1 MINVCAGWPQEQA
14 ALYDAQDSDDPKAA
28 IVELILQVR
37 ITHSRRPNA
46 VLTRMNVHR
55 MLRAPTRRRH
65 SARSCRRCG
74 WAACASGRRR
84 RAWGTTNCAMLRC
97 EATTTVQQLL
107 SRLCTVSEQGLWSGR
122 GGSEGGGH
130 RADSEGRPRRLTLTF
145 HAGWRWWMMAGAGWR
160 RWMMDDASDTRTD
173 RRD

>member
-1 MINVCAGWPQEQA
+1 MINVCAGRPQKQA

-97 EATTTVQQLL
+97 AAHDRQFSCRGCVPSL
-107 SRLCTVSEQGLWSGR
+107 SKGCGQDEEDPKAAVIELILR
-122 GGSEGGGH
+122 GA
-130 RADSEGRPRRLTLTF
+130 RA
-145 HAGWRWWMMAGAGWR
+145 A
-160 RWMMDDASDTRTD
+160 
-173 RRD
+173 